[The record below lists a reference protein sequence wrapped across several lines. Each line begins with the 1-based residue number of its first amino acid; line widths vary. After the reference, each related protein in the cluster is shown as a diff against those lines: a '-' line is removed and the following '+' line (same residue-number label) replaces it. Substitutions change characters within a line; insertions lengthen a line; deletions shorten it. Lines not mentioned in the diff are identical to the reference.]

1 MDREMEDPSIEASF
15 LIATAA
21 EKRRRSINYERKR
34 RDIGLELLKKKQKVT
49 TILGNDQ
56 FRNEL
61 EGILKAQ
68 LDGDGEPRR
77 PRQFHDIS
85 ERQFDATTTLG
96 RMPRRGSYY
105 GGVAMGNNIIPIND
119 LRGVN
124 ASKYT
129 IAERQL
135 RCKLASLYRLVDW
148 LGWGQSI
155 YNHITVSIS
164 YEHNATVLNLFVKGF
179 FCFFV
184 HTAITTILPIHLGS
198 NLVCY

>member
-1 MDREMEDPSIEASF
+1 MRAEGWIPAGYKMEDVSVEESF

-34 RDIGLELLKKKQKVT
+34 RDIALELLKKKQKVT

-56 FRNEL
+56 FKAEL
-61 EGILKAQ
+61 EGILKGQ
-68 LDGDGEPRR
+68 LEGDGPPRR
-77 PRQFHDIS
+77 PRQFHNTS
-85 ERQFDATTTLG
+85 ERQFDTTF
-96 RMPRRGSYY
+96 RNVPRRGSLY
-105 GGVAMGNNIIPIND
+105 GGVAMANNIIPIND

-129 IAERQL
+129 IREREL

-155 YNHITVSIS
+155 YNHITVSGSIVYIYS
-164 YEHNATVLNLFVKGF
+164 VYCIVDYIVRNFVKLSF
-179 FCFFV
+179 
-184 HTAITTILPIHLGS
+184 
-198 NLVCY
+198 